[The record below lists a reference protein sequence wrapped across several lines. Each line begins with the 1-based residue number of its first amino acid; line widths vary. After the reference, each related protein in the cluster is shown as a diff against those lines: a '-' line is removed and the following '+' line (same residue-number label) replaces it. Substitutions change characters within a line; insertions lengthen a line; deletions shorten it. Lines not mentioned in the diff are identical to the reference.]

1 MASSRTS
8 PPSTVA
14 TDLSITITI
23 RYAGP
28 HAGRLDLPAE
38 GRPYREEPS

>member
-1 MASSRTS
+1 MPSLRTS
-8 PPSTVA
+8 PPSALA
-14 TDLSITITI
+14 TDLSVTITI